1 MLIACPYC
9 KTEAQIAETLE
20 GSKVKCP
27 KCQKAY
33 QAHEKLESRERTLT
47 PWRIV
52 LAAAVIPIVGGT
64 FLYMRSRTADVA
76 PEIRAGDAASKSG
89 AAATST
95 GAASGSAASGANGAA
110 NPTESAAAAPKWN
123 TAALDAVREL
133 FAAVYGGDVTRTAA
147 ALAGADARERA
158 KQLVQADDA
167 LGFSKWKPGELR
179 ILSQDDTTSKV
190 EGPLLSRVK
199 PGDVCRAEFTLTQ
212 DGGRWK
218 IAEWKLADAPA
229 DAATASAPRPRST
242 SAGDAKSAAAEAL
255 KVDVAPRRLEHLA
268 STDAAT
274 RTKIDALFARMV
286 DLSLSPTENV
296 QASNEL
302 VELGKPALP
311 VLLNGILETRI
322 TSVESM
328 SQVVLINQTLQ
339 AITDHPT
346 VFAPGPDTGKVEEL
360 RLKTVKSWFEWWG
373 YSGERFQTRPKLP
386 DPFDADLEKDKKKR

>member
-1 MLIACPYC
+1 MLIACPFC
-9 KTEAQIAETLE
+9 KTEAQISEELE

-27 KCQKAY
+27 KCQKTY
-33 QAHEKLESRERTLT
+33 QAHEKLQGRDRTMT

-64 FLYMRSRTADVA
+64 LLYMRNKTESVA
-76 PEIRAGDAASKSG
+76 TNTPAAN
-89 AAATST
+89 AATRPASNEAPTASST
-95 GAASGSAASGANGAA
+95 GGATRA
-110 NPTESAAAAPKWN
+110 TEAAAAPKWN
-123 TAALDAVREL
+123 TAALDAVRDL

-147 ALAGADARERA
+147 ALAGDDARERA
-158 KQLVQADDA
+158 KQLVQSDDA

-190 EGPLLSRVK
+190 EGPLLSRVQ

-212 DGGRWK
+212 VGGRWK
-218 IAEWKLADAPA
+218 VAEWKLDDAPA
-229 DAATASAPRPRST
+229 DAASASAPRPRVA
-242 SAGDAKSAAAEAL
+242 SAQDAKSAAAEAL

-286 DLSLSPTENV
+286 NLSLSPTENV

-322 TSVESM
+322 TGVESM

-346 VFAPGPDTGKVEEL
+346 VFAPGPDPGKVEEL

-386 DPFDADLEKDKKKR
+386 DPFDAELEKDKKKR